1 MSCPYRMTPSILA
14 PGFGLA
20 ELVWHGSF
28 REKFRKESVHFSPIQ
43 GKVLIMEHTMQ
54 SVLEETAKNSPDD
67 IVVSS
72 YSGRGMCGRQCL
84 AVSFSGSLGQ
94 LFAKILYVLDGKK
107 DFGFVAETFENMRQ
121 DSLGRGIVV
130 YFPDEEYIVKSE
142 Y

>member
-1 MSCPYRMTPSILA
+1 M
-14 PGFGLA
+14 
-20 ELVWHGSF
+20 
-28 REKFRKESVHFSPIQ
+28 
-43 GKVLIMEHTMQ
+43 
-54 SVLEETAKNSPDD
+54 
-67 IVVSS
+67 
-72 YSGRGMCGRQCL
+72 
-84 AVSFSGSLGQ
+84 SFSGSLGQ

>member
-1 MSCPYRMTPSILA
+1 MSCPYRMTQSILA
-14 PGFGLA
+14 PGFGFA

-72 YSGRGMCGRQCL
+72 YSGRGMCG
-84 AVSFSGSLGQ
+84 
-94 LFAKILYVLDGKK
+94 
-107 DFGFVAETFENMRQ
+107 
-121 DSLGRGIVV
+121 
-130 YFPDEEYIVKSE
+130 
-142 Y
+142 